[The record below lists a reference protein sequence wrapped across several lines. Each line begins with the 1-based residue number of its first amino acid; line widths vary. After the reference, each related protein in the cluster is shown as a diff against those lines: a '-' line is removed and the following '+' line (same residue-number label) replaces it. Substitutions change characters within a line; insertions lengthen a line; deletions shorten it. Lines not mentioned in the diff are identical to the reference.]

1 MKLIAKLKPRRMILV
16 RQTDQQHCQANDG
29 FQEGHP
35 WPAMPR
41 KAVSKDTVPMMD
53 VSKDT
58 TNQAMSKMI
67 VKLTNYKEETTAGT
81 KPESA
86 NEEPRPPL
94 LCIGFNNKILRSGGY
109 VRLG

>member
-1 MKLIAKLKPRRMILV
+1 
-16 RQTDQQHCQANDG
+16 
-29 FQEGHP
+29 
-35 WPAMPR
+35 MPR

-67 VKLTNYKEETTAGT
+67 VKLTNYKEETTAST

-86 NEEPRPPL
+86 NEEPRPSL
-94 LCIGFNNKILRSGGY
+94 LCIGFNNKTKVLLCCFNCEGDRTCPGVPFKS
-109 VRLG
+109 